1 MEMLKKEHFEPQV
14 NQRFTIAWQD
24 GQLEAMLAEV
34 SGKGRPL
41 SEELREPFSLIFEA
55 PRESGL
61 LNQGCYTVAND
72 AMGGNT
78 IFLVP
83 VGENGDK
90 YQYQA
95 VFN

>member
-1 MEMLKKEHFEPQV
+1 MEMLRKEHFDSHL
-14 NQRFTIAWQD
+14 NQCFTIAWQE
-24 GQLEAMLAEV
+24 GQLEATLVEV
-34 SGKGRPL
+34 SSRGLARSKD
-41 SEELREPFSLIFEA
+41 LREPFSLIFEA
-55 PRESGL
+55 PRASGL
-61 LNQGCYTVAND
+61 LNQGCYTVGNE

-83 VGENGDK
+83 VGANGDN

>member
-1 MEMLKKEHFEPQV
+1 MEMLTKEHFEPQL
-14 NQRFTIAWQD
+14 NQCFTIAWPE
-24 GQLEAMLAEV
+24 GQLEATLVEV
-34 SGKGRPL
+34 SSSGRSR
-41 SEELREPFSLIFEA
+41 SEASREPFSLIFEA

-61 LNQGCYTVAND
+61 LNQGCYTVSND

-83 VGENGDK
+83 VGENGDN

>member
-1 MEMLKKEHFEPQV
+1 MEMLTKEHFEPQL
-14 NQRFTIAWQD
+14 NQHFTIAWPE
-24 GQLEAMLAEV
+24 GQLEATLVEV
-34 SGKGRPL
+34 SGRGLAR
-41 SEELREPFSLIFEA
+41 SEYLREPFSLIFEA
-55 PRESGL
+55 PREPGL
-61 LNQGCYTVAND
+61 LNQGCYTVGND
-72 AMGGNT
+72 AVGGNT